1 LRTEGIPGTV
11 RQLIRS
17 WVPAR
22 LRGRVQYK
30 WIALSVTTLGALMA
44 AIDSTIVILGLPSMM
59 TELHA
64 GLIEMVWVIIGYLLV
79 STVFLLTFGRIA
91 DMLGRTR
98 LYNLGFVVFTFGS
111 LLCGLSGTAVQLIL
125 FRLVQGAGAAMMLVN
140 SMAILTEVFPPNE
153 RGRAL
158 GINGITW
165 AAGGIIGPVLGGLIL
180 SVSSWRWIFFI
191 NIPIGIVGA
200 LWGYIALHEKSERPR
215 GERFDASGA
224 AIFSVGLLA
233 LLLAL
238 TSGIQYRFTSA
249 PILGLFAVFAVAT
262 VAFIARERR
271 ARCPTLDLSLFRNR
285 VYNFSVLA
293 ATMQS
298 LALFSVN
305 FMIVF
310 YLQGVRGYDPLKAA
324 LLLIPMPLLS
334 SVIGPFSGVVAD
346 RIGARGPATLGLLL
360 QAAALVGF
368 MQLTPTTTY
377 LQLACGLTL
386 MGLGGGMFFPPNTSA
401 AMSAAP
407 RERLGVASA
416 TLGTMRQTGMVVS
429 FALSLAVAASSLP
442 RDAMLQL
449 FVGTSV
455 SLGSTVMQEFVFGM
469 HRAFLVS
476 FILCLVAAG
485 FSIVRGREAR
495 TSAAGL
501 LATAPREPSD

>member
-1 LRTEGIPGTV
+1 
-11 RQLIRS
+11 
-17 WVPAR
+17 
-22 LRGRVQYK
+22 
-30 WIALSVTTLGALMA
+30 MA

-59 TELHA
+59 VELHA

-91 DMLGRTR
+91 DMLGRVR
-98 LYNLGFVVFTFGS
+98 LYNLGFVVFTVGS
-111 LLCGLSGTAVQLIL
+111 LLCGLSGNAAQLIV
-125 FRLVQGAGAAMMLVN
+125 FRLVQGAGAAMMMVN

-180 SVSSWRWIFFI
+180 SISNWRWIFFI
-191 NIPIGIVGA
+191 NIPIGIIGA
-200 LWGYIALHEKSERPR
+200 LWGYIALREVSERK
-215 GERFDASGA
+215 GERFDGVGA
-224 AIFSVGLLA
+224 AVFSVGLLA

-238 TSGIQYRFTSA
+238 TSGIQYRFTSP
-249 PILGLFAVFAVAT
+249 PILGLFAVFVLAAVAFVVREQRT
-262 VAFIARERR
+262 AF
-271 ARCPTLDLSLFRNR
+271 PTLDLTLFRNR
-285 VYNFSVLA
+285 VYNFSVMA

-310 YLQGVRGYDPLKAA
+310 YLQGVRGYDPLKAV
-324 LLLIPMPLLS
+324 LLLIPMPLVN
-334 SVIGPFSGVVAD
+334 SVVGPFSGLVAD
-346 RIGARGPATLGLLL
+346 RIGARVPATVGLLV
-360 QAAALVGF
+360 QAAALLWF

-377 LQLACGLTL
+377 LQLAAGLAL

-429 FALSLAVAASSLP
+429 FALSLAVAATSLP
-442 RDAMLQL
+442 RDVMLQL

-455 SLGSTVMQEFVFGM
+455 SLGSAVMQEFVFGM

-476 FILCLVAAG
+476 FVLCLIAAG
-485 FSIVRGREAR
+485 FSVVRGRETR
-495 TSAAGL
+495 TALNGTPSAVTEESG
-501 LATAPREPSD
+501 

>member
-1 LRTEGIPGTV
+1 MKEPSRA
-11 RQLIRS
+11 

-22 LRGRVQYK
+22 FRGRFQYK

-91 DMLGRTR
+91 DMLGRVR

-111 LLCGLSGTAVQLIL
+111 LLCGLSQTAVQLII
-125 FRLVQGAGAAMMLVN
+125 FRLVQGAGAAMMMVN
-140 SMAILTEVFPPNE
+140 SIAILTEVFPPNE

-180 SVSSWRWIFFI
+180 SVATWRWIFFI
-191 NIPIGIVGA
+191 NIPIGILGA
-200 LWGYIALHEKSERPR
+200 LWGYIVLREKAERR
-215 GERFDASGA
+215 RSERFDAAGA
-224 AIFSVGLLA
+224 GIFSVGLLA

-238 TSGIQYRFTSA
+238 TSGIQYRFTSP
-249 PILGLFAVFAVAT
+249 PILALFAVFAAAA
-262 VAFIARERR
+262 VAFLVRERSIE
-271 ARCPTLDLSLFRNR
+271 CPVLDLSLFRDR
-285 VYNFSVLA
+285 VYSFSVMA

-298 LALFSVN
+298 LALFAVN

-334 SVIGPFSGVVAD
+334 SVIGPFSGLVAD
-346 RIGARGPATLGLLL
+346 RIGARVPATLGLLL
-360 QAAALVGF
+360 QAGALVWF
-368 MQLTPTTTY
+368 MQLTPTTPY
-377 LQLACGLTL
+377 LQLAGGLAL

-416 TLGTMRQTGMVVS
+416 ALGTMRQTGMVLS
-429 FALSLAVAASSLP
+429 FALSLAVAAGSLP
-442 RDAMLQL
+442 RDVMLQL

-455 SLGSTVMQEFVFGM
+455 NLGSKIMQEFVFGM

-476 FILCLVAAG
+476 FVLCLLAAG
-485 FSIVRGREAR
+485 LSIVRGRETR
-495 TSAAGL
+495 TSPAGV
-501 LATAPREPSD
+501 LATAPRERDD

>member
-1 LRTEGIPGTV
+1 VSE
-11 RQLIRS
+11 
-17 WVPAR
+17 PAEVHAPTR
-22 LRGRVQYK
+22 LHRRFEYK
-30 WIALSVTTLGALMA
+30 WIALSVTTLGAMMA

-59 TELHA
+59 VELHA

-91 DMLGRTR
+91 DMLGRVR

-111 LLCGLSGTAVQLIL
+111 LLCGLARHATGLIV
-125 FRLVQGAGAAMMLVN
+125 FRLVQGSGAAMMMVN

-165 AAGGIIGPVLGGLIL
+165 AAGGIIGPVLGGFIL
-180 SVSSWRWIFFI
+180 SIASWRWIFFI
-191 NIPIGIVGA
+191 NIPIGIIGA
-200 LWGYIALHEKSERPR
+200 LWGFVALREM
-215 GERFDASGA
+215 GERRAEKFDGTGA

-262 VAFIARERR
+262 VAFLFRERH
-271 ARCPTLDLSLFRNR
+271 AEFPTLDLSLFRDR
-285 VYNFSVLA
+285 VYNFSVLS
-293 ATMQS
+293 ATIQS

-324 LLLIPMPLLS
+324 LLLIPMPLMS
-334 SVIGPFSGVVAD
+334 SIVGPFSGLVAD
-346 RIGARGPATLGLLL
+346 RIGARFPATLGLLL
-360 QAAALVGF
+360 QAAALVWF
-368 MQLTPTTTY
+368 MRLTPTTPY
-377 LQLACGLTL
+377 FELASGLAL

-407 RERLGVASA
+407 RQRLGIASA
-416 TLGTMRQTGMVVS
+416 ALGTMRQTGMVVS
-429 FALSLAVAASSLP
+429 FALSLAVAASALP
-442 RDAMLQL
+442 RDVMLKL

-455 SLGSTVMQEFVFGM
+455 SLGSAVMQEFVLGM

-476 FILCLVAAG
+476 FVLCLVAAG
-485 FSIVRGREAR
+485 FSIVRGREQRAGAV
-495 TSAAGL
+495 AASP
-501 LATAPREPSD
+501 APTND

>member
-1 LRTEGIPGTV
+1 MNESGPDRI
-11 RQLIRS
+11 S
-17 WVPAR
+17 AR
-22 LRGRVQYK
+22 LHGRVEYK

-59 TELHA
+59 ADLHA

-79 STVFLLTFGRIA
+79 STVFLLTLGRIA
-91 DMLGRTR
+91 DLLGRVR

-111 LLCGLSGTAVQLIL
+111 LLCGLSRTAVQLIL
-125 FRLVQGAGAAMMLVN
+125 FRLVQGTGAAMMMVN
-140 SMAILTEVFPPNE
+140 SIAILTEVFPPNE

-180 SVSSWRWIFFI
+180 SVANWRWIFFI
-191 NIPIGIVGA
+191 NIPIGIFGA
-200 LWGYIALHEKSERPR
+200 LWGYIMLKEKSVRRR
-215 GERFDASGA
+215 GEGFDAAGA
-224 AIFSVGLLA
+224 VIFSVGLLA

-238 TSGIQYRFTSA
+238 TSGIQYRFTSG
-249 PILGLFAVFAVAT
+249 PILGLFAVFAVAA
-262 VAFIARERR
+262 VAFLVRERR
-271 ARCPTLDLSLFRNR
+271 IKFPVLDLSLFRDR
-285 VYNFSVLA
+285 VYSFSVLA

-298 LALFSVN
+298 LALFAVN

-334 SVIGPFSGVVAD
+334 SVVGPFSGLVAD
-346 RIGARGPATLGLLL
+346 RIGARVPATLALLI
-360 QAAALVGF
+360 QAGALVWF
-368 MQLTPTTTY
+368 MQLTPTTPY
-377 LQLACGLTL
+377 LQLAGGLAL

-416 TLGTMRQTGMVVS
+416 TLGTMRQTGMVLS
-429 FALSLAVAASSLP
+429 FALTLAVAASSLP
-442 RDAMLQL
+442 RDVMLQL
-449 FVGTSV
+449 FVGTNV
-455 SLGSTVMQEFVFGM
+455 SLGSKIMQAFVFGM

-476 FILCLVAAG
+476 FVLCLVAAG
-485 FSIVRGREAR
+485 LSVVRGREAR
-495 TSAAGL
+495 HAVQDDS
-501 LATAPREPSD
+501 R

>member
-1 LRTEGIPGTV
+1 MSE
-11 RQLIRS
+11 
-17 WVPAR
+17 PAGEHAPTR
-22 LRGRVQYK
+22 LHRRFEYK
-30 WIALSVTTLGALMA
+30 WIVLSVTTLGALMA

-59 TELHA
+59 AELHA

-91 DMLGRTR
+91 DMLGRVR

-111 LLCGLSGTAVQLIL
+111 LLCGLAANAVQLIV
-125 FRLVQGAGAAMMLVN
+125 FRLVQGAGAAMMMVN

-180 SVSSWRWIFFI
+180 AVTSWRWIFFI
-191 NIPIGIVGA
+191 NIPIGIIGA

-215 GERFDASGA
+215 GERFDASGSVV
-224 AIFSVGLLA
+224 FSVGLLA

-238 TSGIQYRFTSA
+238 TSDIQYRFTSP

-262 VAFIARERR
+262 VAFILRERR
-271 ARCPTLDLSLFRNR
+271 ARFPTLDFSLFRDR

-293 ATMQS
+293 ATIQS

-324 LLLIPMPLLS
+324 LLLIPMPLMS
-334 SVIGPFSGVVAD
+334 SVIGPPSGMVAD
-346 RIGARGPATLGLLL
+346 RIGARVPATVGLLL
-360 QAAALVGF
+360 QAAALVWF

-377 LQLACGLTL
+377 LELAGGLAL

-407 RERLGVASA
+407 RERLGIASA
-416 TLGTMRQTGMVVS
+416 ALGTMRQTGMVVS
-429 FALSLAVAASSLP
+429 FALSLAVAASALP
-442 RDAMLQL
+442 RDVMLKL

-455 SLGSTVMQEFVFGM
+455 NLGSAVMQEFVLGM

-476 FILCLVAAG
+476 LVLCLVAAG

-495 TSAAGL
+495 TGSAN
-501 LATAPREPSD
+501 TT

>member
-1 LRTEGIPGTV
+1 VSESTQVQAPT
-11 RQLIRS
+11 
-17 WVPAR
+17 R
-22 LRGRVQYK
+22 LHRRFEYK

-59 TELHA
+59 VELHA

-91 DMLGRTR
+91 DMLGRVR
-98 LYNLGFVVFTFGS
+98 LYNLGFVVFTVGS
-111 LLCGLSGTAVQLIL
+111 LLCGLSGNAAQLIV
-125 FRLVQGAGAAMMLVN
+125 FRLVQGAGAAMMMVN

-180 SVSSWRWIFFI
+180 SISNWRWIFFI
-191 NIPIGIVGA
+191 NIPIGIIGA
-200 LWGYIALHEKSERPR
+200 LWGYIALREVSERK
-215 GERFDASGA
+215 GERFDGVGA
-224 AIFSVGLLA
+224 AVFSVGLLA

-238 TSGIQYRFTSA
+238 TSGIQYRFTSP
-249 PILGLFAVFAVAT
+249 PILGLFAVFVLAAVAFVVREQRT
-262 VAFIARERR
+262 AF
-271 ARCPTLDLSLFRNR
+271 PTLDLTLFRNR
-285 VYNFSVLA
+285 VYNFSVMA

-310 YLQGVRGYDPLKAA
+310 YLQGVRGYDPLKAV
-324 LLLIPMPLLS
+324 LLLIPMPLVN
-334 SVIGPFSGVVAD
+334 SVVGPFSGLVAD
-346 RIGARGPATLGLLL
+346 RIGARVPATVGLLV
-360 QAAALVGF
+360 QAAALLWF

-377 LQLACGLTL
+377 LQLAAGLAL

-429 FALSLAVAASSLP
+429 FALSLAVAATSLP
-442 RDAMLQL
+442 RDVMLQL

-455 SLGSTVMQEFVFGM
+455 SLGSAVMQEFVFGM

-476 FILCLVAAG
+476 FVLCLIAAG
-485 FSIVRGREAR
+485 FSVVRGRETR
-495 TSAAGL
+495 TALNGTPSAVTEESG
-501 LATAPREPSD
+501 

>member
-1 LRTEGIPGTV
+1 VNKSERPFHPT
-11 RQLIRS
+11 
-17 WVPAR
+17 R
-22 LRGRVQYK
+22 LHRRFEYK
-30 WIALSVTTLGALMA
+30 WIALSVTTLGAMMA

-59 TELHA
+59 SELHA

-91 DMLGRTR
+91 DMLGRVR

-111 LLCGLSGTAVQLIL
+111 LLCGLAANAAQLII
-125 FRLVQGAGAAMMLVN
+125 FRLVQGAGAAMMMVN

-180 SVSSWRWIFFI
+180 SVASWRWIFFI
-191 NIPIGIVGA
+191 NIPIGIIGA
-200 LWGYIALHEKSERPR
+200 LWGYIALKEKSERCR
-215 GERFDASGA
+215 ERFDASGSV
-224 AIFSVGLLA
+224 IFSVGLLA
-233 LLLAL
+233 LLVAL
-238 TSGIQYRFTSA
+238 TSGIQYRFTSP

-262 VAFIARERR
+262 VAFLLRESR
-271 ARCPTLDLSLFRNR
+271 AEFPTLDLTLFRDR

-293 ATMQS
+293 ATIQS

-324 LLLIPMPLLS
+324 LLLIPMPLMS
-334 SVIGPFSGVVAD
+334 SIIGPPSGMVAD
-346 RIGARGPATLGLLL
+346 RIGARVPATVGLML
-360 QAAALVGF
+360 QAAALVWF
-368 MQLTPTTTY
+368 MQLTPTTSY
-377 LQLACGLTL
+377 LSLAGGLAL

-407 RERLGVASA
+407 RERLGIASA
-416 TLGTMRQTGMVVS
+416 ALGTMRQTGMVIS
-429 FALSLAVAASSLP
+429 FALSLAVAASALP
-442 RDAMLQL
+442 RDVMLKL

-455 SLGSTVMQEFVFGM
+455 SLGSKVMQEFVFGM

-476 FILCLVAAG
+476 FVLCLIAAG
-485 FSIVRGREAR
+485 FSVVRGREAR
-495 TSAAGL
+495 TALKVAPSAVH
-501 LATAPREPSD
+501 EENS

>member
-1 LRTEGIPGTV
+1 MSESTQVQAPT
-11 RQLIRS
+11 
-17 WVPAR
+17 R
-22 LRGRVQYK
+22 LHRRFEYK

-59 TELHA
+59 VELHA

-91 DMLGRTR
+91 DMLGRVR
-98 LYNLGFVVFTFGS
+98 LYNLGFVVFTVGS
-111 LLCGLSGTAVQLIL
+111 LLCGLSGNAAQLIV
-125 FRLVQGAGAAMMLVN
+125 FRLVQGAGAAMMMVN

-180 SVSSWRWIFFI
+180 SISNWRWIFFI
-191 NIPIGIVGA
+191 NIPIGIIGA
-200 LWGYIALHEKSERPR
+200 LWGYIALREVSERK
-215 GERFDASGA
+215 GERFDGVGA
-224 AIFSVGLLA
+224 AVFSVGLLA

-238 TSGIQYRFTSA
+238 TSGIQYRFTSP
-249 PILGLFAVFAVAT
+249 PILGLFAVFVLAAVAFVVREQRT
-262 VAFIARERR
+262 AF
-271 ARCPTLDLSLFRNR
+271 PTLDLTLFRNR
-285 VYNFSVLA
+285 VYNFSVMA

-310 YLQGVRGYDPLKAA
+310 YLQGVRGYDPLKAV
-324 LLLIPMPLLS
+324 LLLIPMPLVN
-334 SVIGPFSGVVAD
+334 SVVGPFSGLVAD
-346 RIGARGPATLGLLL
+346 RIGARVPATVGLLV
-360 QAAALVGF
+360 QAAALLWF

-377 LQLACGLTL
+377 LQLAAGLAL

-429 FALSLAVAASSLP
+429 FALSLAVAATSLP
-442 RDAMLQL
+442 RDVMLQL

-455 SLGSTVMQEFVFGM
+455 SLGSAVMQEFVFGM

-476 FILCLVAAG
+476 FVLCLIAAG
-485 FSIVRGREAR
+485 FSVVRGRETR
-495 TSAAGL
+495 TALNGTPSAVTEESG
-501 LATAPREPSD
+501 

>member
-1 LRTEGIPGTV
+1 MSKSEQPFHPT
-11 RQLIRS
+11 
-17 WVPAR
+17 R
-22 LRGRVQYK
+22 LHRRFEYK

-59 TELHA
+59 SELHA

-91 DMLGRTR
+91 DMLGRVR
-98 LYNLGFVVFTFGS
+98 LYNLGFVVFTIGS

-125 FRLVQGAGAAMMLVN
+125 FRLVQGAGAAMMMVN

-180 SVSSWRWIFFI
+180 SVASWRWIFFI
-191 NIPIGIVGA
+191 NIPIGIIGA
-200 LWGYIALHEKSERPR
+200 LWGYIALKEKSERR
-215 GERFDASGA
+215 RERFDGSGA

-262 VAFIARERR
+262 VAFLFRESR
-271 ARCPTLDLSLFRNR
+271 AEFPTLDLSLFRNR

-293 ATMQS
+293 ATIQS

-346 RIGARGPATLGLLL
+346 RIGARVPATVGLLI
-360 QAAALVGF
+360 QAAALVWF
-368 MQLTPTTTY
+368 MRLTPTTPY
-377 LQLACGLTL
+377 LSLACGLAL
-386 MGLGGGMFFPPNTSA
+386 MGLGGGAFFPPNTSA

-407 RERLGVASA
+407 RERLGIASA
-416 TLGTMRQTGMVVS
+416 ALGTMRQTGMVIS
-429 FALSLAVAASSLP
+429 FALSLAVAASALP
-442 RDAMLQL
+442 RDVMLKL

-469 HRAFLVS
+469 HRAFMVS
-476 FILCLVAAG
+476 FLLCLVAVG
-485 FSIVRGREAR
+485 FSIVRGRESR

-501 LATAPREPSD
+501 LATVSPERAD

>member
-1 LRTEGIPGTV
+1 MKEPSRA
-11 RQLIRS
+11 

-22 LRGRVQYK
+22 LRGRIEYK

-59 TELHA
+59 ADLHA
-64 GLIEMVWVIIGYLLV
+64 GLIEMIWVIIGYLLV

-111 LLCGLSGTAVQLIL
+111 LLCGLSRTAMQLIL
-125 FRLVQGAGAAMMLVN
+125 FRLVQGAGAAMMMVN

-180 SVSSWRWIFFI
+180 SVANWRWIFFI
-191 NIPIGIVGA
+191 NIPIGILGA
-200 LWGYIALHEKSERPR
+200 LWGYLVLREKSPRRR
-215 GERFDASGA
+215 GERFDATGA

-238 TSGIQYRFTSA
+238 TSGIQYRFTSP
-249 PILGLFAVFAVAT
+249 PILALFAVFVAAAVA
-262 VAFIARERR
+262 FLIRERSIEF
-271 ARCPTLDLSLFRNR
+271 PVLDLSLFRDR
-285 VYNFSVLA
+285 VYNLSVMA

-334 SVIGPFSGVVAD
+334 SVVGPFSGVVAD
-346 RIGARGPATLGLLL
+346 RVGARVPATLGLLL
-360 QAAALVGF
+360 QAGALVWF
-368 MQLTPTTTY
+368 MQLTPTTPY
-377 LQLACGLTL
+377 LQLACGLAL

-407 RERLGVASA
+407 PGRLGVASA
-416 TLGTMRQTGMVVS
+416 TLGTMRQTGMVLS
-429 FALSLAVAASSLP
+429 FALSLAVAAASLP
-442 RDAMLQL
+442 RDVMLQL
-449 FVGTSV
+449 FVGTNV
-455 SLGSTVMQEFVFGM
+455 SLGSKIMQEFVFGM

-476 FILCLVAAG
+476 FLLCLVAAG
-485 FSIVRGREAR
+485 LSIVRGRETR
-495 TSAAGL
+495 TSPAGL
-501 LATAPREPSD
+501 PAAAPR